1 MGEEMF
7 PWRQLQHYLQ
17 INYKLLFQLTQAL
30 TFQKELSLNVTQPL
44 TFQKE
49 LSLNLTADDIS
60 LTSILAKTKS
70 EGIDFTNMVLWNTKL
85 FSMMPF
91 GKRLPLVT
99 SASQTFSPQV
109 KSSETLSNQI

>member
-1 MGEEMF
+1 MDKKMF
-7 PWRQLQHYLQ
+7 SWRQLQHYLQ
-17 INYKLLFQLTQAL
+17 INYKLLFQL
-30 TFQKELSLNVTQPL
+30 TQPL

-70 EGIDFTNMVLWNTKL
+70 EGIDFTNIVLWNTKL

>member
-17 INYKLLFQLTQAL
+17 INYKLLFQLTQ
-30 TFQKELSLNVTQPL
+30 SL

-49 LSLNLTADDIS
+49 LSLNLTADETS

-70 EGIDFTNMVLWNTKL
+70 E
-85 FSMMPF
+85 
-91 GKRLPLVT
+91 
-99 SASQTFSPQV
+99 
-109 KSSETLSNQI
+109 

>member
-17 INYKLLFQLTQAL
+17 INYKLLFQLTQ
-30 TFQKELSLNVTQPL
+30 PL

-49 LSLNLTADDIS
+49 LSLNLTADETS

-70 EGIDFTNMVLWNTKL
+70 EGIDFTNMVLWNTKI

-91 GKRLPLVT
+91 GERLPLVT

>member
-1 MGEEMF
+1 MGDEMF

-17 INYKLLFQLTQAL
+17 INYKLLFQLTQ
-30 TFQKELSLNVTQPL
+30 PL

-49 LSLNLTADDIS
+49 LSLSLTADETS

-70 EGIDFTNMVLWNTKL
+70 EGIDFTNMVLWNTKI

-91 GKRLPLVT
+91 GERLPLVT

>member
-17 INYKLLFQLTQAL
+17 INYKLLFQLTQ
-30 TFQKELSLNVTQPL
+30 PL

-49 LSLNLTADDIS
+49 LSLNLTADETS

-91 GKRLPLVT
+91 GERLPLVT

>member
-1 MGEEMF
+1 MF

-17 INYKLLFQLTQAL
+17 INYKLLFQLTQ
-30 TFQKELSLNVTQPL
+30 PL

-49 LSLNLTADDIS
+49 LSLSLTADETS

-109 KSSETLSNQI
+109 KSSGTLSNQI

>member
-1 MGEEMF
+1 MGNEMF

-17 INYKLLFQLTQAL
+17 INYKLLFQLTQ
-30 TFQKELSLNVTQPL
+30 PL

-49 LSLNLTADDIS
+49 LSLNLTADETS

-85 FSMMPF
+85 FSMMLF

>member
-1 MGEEMF
+1 MGDEMF

-17 INYKLLFQLTQAL
+17 INYKLLFQLTQ
-30 TFQKELSLNVTQPL
+30 PL

-49 LSLNLTADDIS
+49 LSLNLTADETS

>member
-1 MGEEMF
+1 MGDEMF

-17 INYKLLFQLTQAL
+17 INYKLLFQLTQ
-30 TFQKELSLNVTQPL
+30 PL

-49 LSLNLTADDIS
+49 LSLNLTADETS

-70 EGIDFTNMVLWNTKL
+70 EGIDFTNMVLWNTKI

-91 GKRLPLVT
+91 GERLPLVT

>member
-17 INYKLLFQLTQAL
+17 INYKLLFQLTQ
-30 TFQKELSLNVTQPL
+30 PL

-49 LSLNLTADDIS
+49 LSLNLTADETS

>member
-17 INYKLLFQLTQAL
+17 INYKLLFQLTQ
-30 TFQKELSLNVTQPL
+30 PL

-49 LSLNLTADDIS
+49 LSLNLTADETS

-70 EGIDFTNMVLWNTKL
+70 EGIDFTNMVLWSTKL

-91 GKRLPLVT
+91 GERLPLVT

>member
-1 MGEEMF
+1 MGKEMF
-7 PWRQLQHYLQ
+7 PWRQLQHFLQ
-17 INYKLLFQLTQAL
+17 INYKLLFQL
-30 TFQKELSLNVTQPL
+30 TQPL

-49 LSLNLTADDIS
+49 LSLNLTADETS

-70 EGIDFTNMVLWNTKL
+70 EGIDFTNMVLWNTKI

-91 GKRLPLVT
+91 GERLPLVT

>member
-17 INYKLLFQLTQAL
+17 INYKLLFQLTQ
-30 TFQKELSLNVTQPL
+30 PL

-49 LSLNLTADDIS
+49 LSLSLTADETS

>member
-1 MGEEMF
+1 MGDEMF

-17 INYKLLFQLTQAL
+17 INYKLLFQLTQ
-30 TFQKELSLNVTQPL
+30 PL

-49 LSLNLTADDIS
+49 LSLNLTADETS

-91 GKRLPLVT
+91 GERLSLVT

>member
-1 MGEEMF
+1 MF

-17 INYKLLFQLTQAL
+17 INYKLLFQLTQ
-30 TFQKELSLNVTQPL
+30 PL

-49 LSLNLTADDIS
+49 LSLSLTADETS

-85 FSMMPF
+85 FSMMLF

>member
-17 INYKLLFQLTQAL
+17 INYKLLFQLTQ
-30 TFQKELSLNVTQPL
+30 PL

-49 LSLNLTADDIS
+49 LSLNLTADETS

-70 EGIDFTNMVLWNTKL
+70 E
-85 FSMMPF
+85 
-91 GKRLPLVT
+91 
-99 SASQTFSPQV
+99 
-109 KSSETLSNQI
+109 

>member
-17 INYKLLFQLTQAL
+17 INYKLLFQLTQ
-30 TFQKELSLNVTQPL
+30 PL

-49 LSLNLTADDIS
+49 LSLNLTADETS

-70 EGIDFTNMVLWNTKL
+70 EGIDFTNIVLWNTKL

-91 GKRLPLVT
+91 GERLPLVT

>member
-1 MGEEMF
+1 MGDEMF

-17 INYKLLFQLTQAL
+17 INYKLLFQLTQ
-30 TFQKELSLNVTQPL
+30 PL

-49 LSLNLTADDIS
+49 LSLNLTADETS

-85 FSMMPF
+85 FSMMPY

>member
-17 INYKLLFQLTQAL
+17 INYKLLFQL
-30 TFQKELSLNVTQPL
+30 TQPL

-70 EGIDFTNMVLWNTKL
+70 EGIDFTNMVLWNTKI

-91 GKRLPLVT
+91 GERLPLVT

>member
-1 MGEEMF
+1 MGDEMF

-17 INYKLLFQLTQAL
+17 INYKLLFQLTQ
-30 TFQKELSLNVTQPL
+30 PL

-49 LSLNLTADDIS
+49 LSLSLTADETS

-85 FSMMPF
+85 FSMMPY

>member
-1 MGEEMF
+1 MF

-17 INYKLLFQLTQAL
+17 INYKLLFQLTQ
-30 TFQKELSLNVTQPL
+30 PL

-49 LSLNLTADDIS
+49 LSLSLTADETS

-85 FSMMPF
+85 FSMMPY

>member
-1 MGEEMF
+1 MGNEMF

-17 INYKLLFQLTQAL
+17 INYKLLFQLTQ
-30 TFQKELSLNVTQPL
+30 PL

-49 LSLNLTADDIS
+49 LSLNLTADETS

-70 EGIDFTNMVLWNTKL
+70 EGIDFTNMVLWNTKI

-91 GKRLPLVT
+91 GERLPLVT

>member
-1 MGEEMF
+1 MF

-17 INYKLLFQLTQAL
+17 INYKLLFQLTQ
-30 TFQKELSLNVTQPL
+30 PL

-49 LSLNLTADDIS
+49 LSLNLTADETS

>member
-1 MGEEMF
+1 MGNEMF

-17 INYKLLFQLTQAL
+17 INYKLLFQLTQ
-30 TFQKELSLNVTQPL
+30 PL

-49 LSLNLTADDIS
+49 LSLNLTADETS

>member
-1 MGEEMF
+1 MF

-17 INYKLLFQLTQAL
+17 INYKLLFQLTQ
-30 TFQKELSLNVTQPL
+30 PL

-49 LSLNLTADDIS
+49 LSLSLTADETS

>member
-1 MGEEMF
+1 MGDEMF

-17 INYKLLFQLTQAL
+17 INYKLLFQLTQ
-30 TFQKELSLNVTQPL
+30 PL

-49 LSLNLTADDIS
+49 LSLSLTADETS

>member
-1 MGEEMF
+1 MGNEMF

-17 INYKLLFQLTQAL
+17 INYKLLFQLTQ
-30 TFQKELSLNVTQPL
+30 PL

-49 LSLNLTADDIS
+49 LSLSLTADETS

>member
-30 TFQKELSLNVTQPL
+30 TFQKELSLN
-44 TFQKE
+44 
-49 LSLNLTADDIS
+49 LTADETS

-70 EGIDFTNMVLWNTKL
+70 EGIDFTNMVLWNTKI

-91 GKRLPLVT
+91 GERLPLVT

>member
-17 INYKLLFQLTQAL
+17 INYKLLFQLTQ
-30 TFQKELSLNVTQPL
+30 PL

-49 LSLNLTADDIS
+49 LSLNLTADETS

-70 EGIDFTNMVLWNTKL
+70 EGIDFTNMVL
-85 FSMMPF
+85 
-91 GKRLPLVT
+91 
-99 SASQTFSPQV
+99 
-109 KSSETLSNQI
+109 

>member
-1 MGEEMF
+1 MGNEMF

-17 INYKLLFQLTQAL
+17 INYKLLFQL
-30 TFQKELSLNVTQPL
+30 TQPL

-70 EGIDFTNMVLWNTKL
+70 EGIDFTNMVLWKTKL